1 MSNSPLE
8 PQKTDQSRLIEE
20 IERQRL
26 NRPQTENILE
36 LIEFH
41 AQAMQLT
48 PPLYTARAQQQT
60 NQRATEGAKKE
71 PTGVGKQRLLSPLVS
86 QEVDECKG
94 LANFLLSCTV
104 SPKDAKALEE
114 DLHFLTNLQ
123 EKQQYGP
130 KELTK
135 LTEMIQKF
143 NMMGDKLSPAE
154 RKQYWAQVALMYDVI
169 SKMTKKM
176 GATASNKDDKKL
188 YKSLGA
194 AAQSDSGAAS
204 AKADGN
210 ESLAQMFI
218 DEILGRYM
226 PQEEAELTMIAL
238 MLEFQNFGAS
248 SMNDLLNLIQN
259 FGTALNDFNLSS
271 MLGTPTTAGGNTYPN
286 GQSIYDQWKKEEDSV
301 TRDTSELNSL
311 NSKINDQLQ
320 DIDQKLNANPP
331 PSPDVKAGLEQM
343 KSQLQGEQSSISG
356 ALQNLST
363 LGAKLSSMNVTVNA
377 DGTATVTGLGGTP
390 SLSQLEGNVVNGD
403 PTTGAGGLVSIY
415 NDIKGFQQDYSNQSQ
430 SQQMSLQLTMTEMQQ
445 AWTVVSTCLTT
456 LNQAMQSLAQSIY
469 K

>member
-8 PQKTDQSRLIEE
+8 PQKPDQSRLIEE

-26 NRPQTENILE
+26 NRPQTENIME
-36 LIEFH
+36 LIECH
-41 AQAMQLT
+41 SQAMQLT

-60 NQRATEGAKKE
+60 NQRAAEGAKKE
-71 PTGVGKQRLLSPLVS
+71 PTGVGKQRLLSPLIS
-86 QEVDECKG
+86 QEVDEFKG
-94 LANFLLSCTV
+94 LANFLMSCSV
-104 SPKDAKALEE
+104 SPKDAKALED

-130 KELTK
+130 KELTQ

-154 RKQYWAQVALMYDVI
+154 RKEYWSQVALMYDVI

-286 GQSIYDQWKKEEDSV
+286 GQSIYDQWKKEQDSV

-311 NSKINDQLQ
+311 NSKIHDQLQ

-343 KSQLQGEQSSISG
+343 NSQIEGEQSSISG
-356 ALQNLST
+356 ALQN
-363 LGAKLSSMNVTVNA
+363 
-377 DGTATVTGLGGTP
+377 
-390 SLSQLEGNVVNGD
+390 
-403 PTTGAGGLVSIY
+403 
-415 NDIKGFQQDYSNQSQ
+415 
-430 SQQMSLQLTMTEMQQ
+430 
-445 AWTVVSTCLTT
+445 
-456 LNQAMQSLAQSIY
+456 
-469 K
+469 